1 MAQAEK
7 GRTSISGT
15 VDSKIWAEFVKAF
28 PYFGFTKPVAMDKAI
43 QDFTKKLKKNGGK
56 S

>member
-1 MAQAEK
+1 MAQAKK

-28 PYFGFTKPVAMDKAI
+28 PYFGFSKPGAIDKAI
-43 QDFTKKLKKNGGK
+43 KDFTEKLKKNGGK
-56 S
+56 T